1 MTDPDEHDE
10 SAQLT
15 PEAIA
20 QGRALFRLPISF
32 LKGVVNEAGLP
43 PADRAEIAFAGR
55 SNVGKS
61 SLINA
66 LTGQHG
72 LARTSNTP
80 GRTRELNYFTIGE
93 AAYLVDMP
101 GYGYAKV
108 PLSMVK
114 QWTRLIENYLR
125 GRLTLKRAFVL
136 IDARHGIKKNDLEIM
151 KQLDAAAA
159 LYQIVLTKTDKIKAG
174 ELKRRLV
181 EVEAQIVKHPACYPL
196 VIATSSSKGHGI
208 DDLKA
213 AIAVALQ
220 T

>member
-1 MTDPDEHDE
+1 MDGSENE
-10 SAQLT
+10 SADALLT
-15 PEAIA
+15 PEAFA
-20 QGRALFRLPISF
+20 AGEALLRQPVEF
-32 LKGVVNEAGLP
+32 LKGVVNETGLP
-43 PADRAEIAFAGR
+43 AADRPEIAFAGR

-66 LTGQHG
+66 LTGRKA

-80 GRTRELNYFTIGE
+80 GRTREINYFTIGE

-125 GRLTLKRAFVL
+125 GRLTLKRAFLL
-136 IDARHGIKKNDLEIM
+136 IDARHGVKKNDLEIM

-174 ELKRRLV
+174 EMEKRLA
-181 EVEAQIVKHPACYPL
+181 ETKALIAKHPACYPL
-196 VIATSSSKGHGI
+196 VIATSSAKGVGI
-208 DDLKA
+208 DELKA
-213 AIAVALQ
+213 AIAVALEG
-220 T
+220 